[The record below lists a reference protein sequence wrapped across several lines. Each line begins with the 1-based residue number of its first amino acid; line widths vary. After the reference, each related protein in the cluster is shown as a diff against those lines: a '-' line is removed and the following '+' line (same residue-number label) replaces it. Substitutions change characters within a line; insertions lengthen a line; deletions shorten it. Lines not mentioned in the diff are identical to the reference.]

1 MWELTNYQKKISGRL
16 SCQEVFTIE
25 DDDDPMTRQE
35 ALERFKLMAKKLDQ
49 RDRELDE
56 EIARLRGTWEDAAS

>member
-16 SCQEVFTIE
+16 SCQEHYTIE
-25 DDDDPMTRQE
+25 DDDDPMSRQE
-35 ALERFKLMAKKLDQ
+35 ALKRFKLMAKELDQ

-56 EIARLRGTWEDAAS
+56 EIKRVFGK